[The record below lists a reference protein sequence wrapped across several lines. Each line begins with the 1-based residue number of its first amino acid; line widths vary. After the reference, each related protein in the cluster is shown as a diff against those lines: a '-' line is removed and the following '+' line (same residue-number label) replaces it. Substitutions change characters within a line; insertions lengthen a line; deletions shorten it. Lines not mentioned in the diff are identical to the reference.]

1 MCRASVGD
9 LYVPQV
15 ENQEQEP
22 APIVVH
28 VDTFQAQQTQY
39 SSRRKTVATIIC
51 ILVCSAICIVIL
63 RFFVA
68 NN

>member
-1 MCRASVGD
+1 MCRGTVGELYIPPEPSV
-9 LYVPQV
+9 
-15 ENQEQEP
+15 QEP
-22 APIVVH
+22 APIIVH
-28 VDTFQAQQTQY
+28 VDTHQTQY